1 MAVSAIGAHKLRSL
15 LTLVGI
21 IAGVAAII
29 SVMTGVAV
37 VQTTMERELSVLS
50 NRTFQIQKFPRGNFN
65 DNRDL
70 NFREIARWPPLTLDH
85 VYAIRERVPS
95 VDLVGAELWHY
106 NTRVS
111 FRDHTTEA
119 NSFVC
124 GGTPEYPEN
133 NTHLVELGRNITEE
147 DVMVGRKVAVIG
159 FGVAQELFPFTDPI
173 GRTIKVDGRKYTVQG
188 VFGERKSATGG
199 QFDNYVL
206 IPISVWMEAYGTRD
220 DPGTQRSV
228 FITVRSKRGVELQ
241 QAIDE
246 TRAVLRA
253 VRRVSPRDR
262 DNFFYFTTDSEIRAF
277 NQATAGLKTA
287 AFVLGIVALVVAGIG
302 IMNIMLVSVT
312 ERTKEI
318 GIRKALG
325 AKRHAILLQFL
336 MEAIVLC
343 NIGGVLGVAL
353 GFGLGNAVCGPPSE
367 PPAWRQSTPS
377 ATSSLGFS
385 PKSRVLLARI
395 PNYNPENLLSPI
407 FSQVFQ
413 QFTGSAGAGGAS
425 LFRVN

>member
-1 MAVSAIGAHKLRSL
+1 MTWVESFKMALGAIGAHKLRSL

-29 SVMTGVAV
+29 SVMTGVSV

-70 NFREIARWPPLTLDH
+70 NFREISRWPPLTMEH
-85 VYAIRERVPS
+85 VRAIRERVKG

-106 NTRVS
+106 NGRVS
-111 FRDHTTEA
+111 YRDDSTEA
-119 NSFVC
+119 NNFIC

-133 NTHLVELGRNITEE
+133 NTHYVELGRNITEE
-147 DVMVGRKVAVIG
+147 DVAVGRRVAVIG
-159 FGVAQELFPFTDPI
+159 FGIAQELFPFTDPI
-173 GRTIKVDGRKYTVQG
+173 GKTIKVDGRKYTVQG
-188 VFGERKSATGG
+188 VFAERKSATGG
-199 QFDNYVL
+199 QFDHYVL
-206 IPISVWMEAYGTRD
+206 MPISVWMQAYGSRD

-228 FITVRSKRGVELQ
+228 YITVRSREGVELQ
-241 QAIDE
+241 DAIDE

-253 VRRVSPRDR
+253 ARGLRPRDR

-277 NQATAGLKTA
+277 NRATAGLKTA
-287 AFVLGIVALVVAGIG
+287 AFILGIVALVVAGIG

-312 ERTKEI
+312 ERTREI

-343 NIGGVLGVAL
+343 NIGGVLGVLL
-353 GFGLGNAVCGPPSE
+353 GFGLGNVVTFFTPFAVHVPVDWAVRGVVFCSVVGLIFGMW
-367 PPAWRQSTPS
+367 PAIR
-377 ATSSLGFS
+377 A
-385 PKSRVLLARI
+385 SRLA
-395 PNYNPENLLSPI
+395 PI
-407 FSQVFQ
+407 D
-413 QFTGSAGAGGAS
+413 A
-425 LFRVN
+425 LRYE